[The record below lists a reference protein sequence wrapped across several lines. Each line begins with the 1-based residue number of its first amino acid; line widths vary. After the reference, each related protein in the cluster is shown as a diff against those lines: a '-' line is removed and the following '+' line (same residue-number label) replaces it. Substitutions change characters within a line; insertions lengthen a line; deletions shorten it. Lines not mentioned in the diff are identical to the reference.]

1 MPKALYLKVPDA
13 LMSRIQY
20 YRFTNMKETKTEAIT
35 ELLERALDEFEARQK
50 GLRIEPI
57 VPGDPDYAIIKARKD
72 ESIEE
77 LPWDEV
83 EKRLKRIKAARKV
96 RK

>member
-1 MPKALYLKVPDA
+1 MPKALYLKIPDV

-35 ELLERALDEFEARQK
+35 ELLETALDEFEARQK

-57 VPGDPDYAIIKARKD
+57 TPVDPDYAIIKARKD
-72 ESIEE
+72 ESVEE
-77 LPWDEV
+77 LPWDEI
-83 EKRLKRIKAARKV
+83 EKRLKRIKAPRRGRK
-96 RK
+96 